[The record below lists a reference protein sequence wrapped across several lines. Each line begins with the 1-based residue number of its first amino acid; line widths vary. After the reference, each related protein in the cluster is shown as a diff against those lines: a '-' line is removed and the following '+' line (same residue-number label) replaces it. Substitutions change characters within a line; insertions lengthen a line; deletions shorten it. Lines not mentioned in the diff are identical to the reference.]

1 LYNIAYQLDPLAWAE
16 IINKSDFASTFQT
29 FGWHRFIKE
38 STDTNSEVFVLSSNN
53 SLKAMMVV
61 MLMSEKG
68 IKKYFSRR
76 GIVFGGPL
84 FTPDIMEKELQYF
97 LEQISRSLRKKVIYL
112 ETRNFFDY
120 SSFRQVFE
128 KAGWSYEPYLN
139 FQLNLKGV
147 EKSALLSR
155 FKYNRRR
162 EIKQSLTNGASYGLC
177 ENEKEISEIYNI
189 LSELYKTRV
198 KLPLPSIDY
207 FLGLYKHNLIKVFA
221 VKHDEKI
228 IGGSF
233 CPFLPAKAIYTY
245 YYCGLR
251 DYHKRIFPTHLAV
264 LAAMEYAIDNNIPVI
279 DFMGAG
285 KPDLDY
291 GVRKYK
297 SEFGGTLVEHGRFIK
312 VLNPFLYNLG
322 KLGLKILSKIK

>member
-1 LYNIAYQLDPLAWAE
+1 MKIVLNND
-16 IINKSDFASTFQT
+16 INKDQWLTILGENYTSSPFQSPVFFDVINSIRDFSADVIGVKYKGVLASVVVITIQ
-29 FGWHRFIKE
+29 KE
-38 STDTNSEVFVLSSNN
+38 RG
-53 SLKAMMVV
+53 LK
-61 MLMSEKG
+61 G
-68 IKKYFSRR
+68 YFSRR
-76 GIVFGGPL
+76 GVIYGGPL
-84 FTPDIMEKELQYF
+84 FNSSASASALMAYLNKHY
-97 LEQISRSLRKKVIYL
+97 KYKAIYL

-120 SSFRQVFE
+120 SSFRQAFE
-128 KAGWSYEPYLN
+128 KAGWMYEPYLN

-147 EKSALLSR
+147 EKSALLSH

-162 EIKQSLTNGASYGLC
+162 EIKQSIANGASYALC
-177 ENEKEISEIYNI
+177 ENEKDISEVYNI
-189 LSELYKTRV
+189 LAELYKTRV
-198 KLPLPSIDY
+198 KLPLPPLDY
-207 FLGLYKHNLIKVFA
+207 FLGLHEHDLIKVFS
-221 VKHDEKI
+221 VKHQGKI

-233 CPFLPAKAIYTY
+233 CPFLSGRAIYTY

-264 LAAMEYAIDNNIPVI
+264 LAAMEYAIANYIPVI

-285 KPDLDY
+285 KPDVDY

-312 VLNPFLYNLG
+312 VLNPFMYNLG